1 MQAEALETLVNN
13 HYKGLIAAI
22 ASHIQDKVEANIRD
36 WLSNEFKNQLEHHQ
50 VLTADKYDSKSDAE
64 ISDYFER
71 HDFISANNIDY
82 HLDKYMRNSDL
93 VTEDSLSDSIHD
105 WMGRNFD
112 ISNYEIED
120 AVKEAVRSMD
130 FTVEVS

>member
-1 MQAEALETLVNN
+1 M
-13 HYKGLIAAI
+13 
-22 ASHIQDKVEANIRD
+22 
-36 WLSNEFKNQLEHHQ
+36 
-50 VLTADKYDSKSDAE
+50 LTADKYDSKSDAE
-64 ISDYFER
+64 ISDYLER

-112 ISNYEIED
+112 ISDYEIED